1 VKLEDCRY
9 VVIEG
14 PIGAGKTSLAR
25 RMAVHLSGQTLLE
38 KPEENPFLDRFYGD
52 MPRHALQ
59 TQLFFLFQRINQ
71 LQGLTQMDMFAST
84 IVSDFFL
91 DKDPLFA
98 RLTLSDSEY
107 DLYKKIF
114 HQLQPRQRP
123 PDLVIYLQASV
134 PTLMGRVKRRGSPF
148 EKNISED
155 YLRQVADSYARF
167 FHQYEDAPLMII
179 NSENLNLVDNPGN
192 FRLLLERVNAMR
204 SRREYFDQGV

>member
-1 VKLEDCRY
+1 MKLEDCRY

-155 YLRQVADSYARF
+155 YLRQVANSYARF

>member
-1 VKLEDCRY
+1 MKLEDCRY

-25 RMAVHLSGQTLLE
+25 RMTVHLSGQTLLE

-114 HQLQPRQRP
+114 HQLQTRQRP

>member
-1 VKLEDCRY
+1 MKLEDCRY

>member
-1 VKLEDCRY
+1 MKLEDCRY

-25 RMAVHLSGQTLLE
+25 RIAAHLVGEPLLE
-38 KPEENPFLDRFYGD
+38 KPEENPFLERFYGD
-52 MPRHALQ
+52 MSGHALQ
-59 TQLFFLFQRINQ
+59 TQLFFLFQRVNQ
-71 LQGLTQMDMFAST
+71 LQDLTQVDMFASIT
-84 IVSDFFL
+84 VSDFFL

-114 HQLQPRQRP
+114 RQLQPKP
-123 PDLVIYLQASV
+123 LLPDLVIYLQASV
-134 PTLMGRVKRRGSPF
+134 QTLMERVKRRGNFF

-167 FHQYEDAPLMII
+167 FNQYEDAPLMII
-179 NSENLNLVDNPGN
+179 NSENLNFVDNQAD
-192 FRLLLERVNAMR
+192 FLLLLERVHAMR
-204 SRREYFDQGV
+204 DRREYFDHGT

>member
-1 VKLEDCRY
+1 
-9 VVIEG
+9 
-14 PIGAGKTSLAR
+14 
-25 RMAVHLSGQTLLE
+25 M
-38 KPEENPFLDRFYGD
+38 
-52 MPRHALQ
+52 
-59 TQLFFLFQRINQ
+59 LFR
-71 LQGLTQMDMFAST
+71 S
-84 IVSDFFL
+84 
-91 DKDPLFA
+91 
-98 RLTLSDSEY
+98 
-107 DLYKKIF
+107 
-114 HQLQPRQRP
+114 
-123 PDLVIYLQASV
+123 QASV

>member
-1 VKLEDCRY
+1 MKLEDCRY

-192 FRLLLERVNAMR
+192 FRLLLERVNVMR

>member
-1 VKLEDCRY
+1 MKLEDCRY

-114 HQLQPRQRP
+114 HQLQTRQRP

>member
-1 VKLEDCRY
+1 MKLEDCRY

-167 FHQYEDAPLMII
+167 FHQYEDARLMII

-192 FRLLLERVNAMR
+192 FQLLLERLNAMQ

>member
-1 VKLEDCRY
+1 MKLEDCRY
-9 VVIEG
+9 IVIEG

-25 RMAVHLSGQTLLE
+25 RIAAHLVGEPLLE
-38 KPEENPFLDRFYGD
+38 KPEENPFLERFYGD
-52 MPRHALQ
+52 MCGHALQ
-59 TQLFFLFQRINQ
+59 TQLFFLFQRVNQ
-71 LQGLTQMDMFAST
+71 LQDLTQVDMFASIT
-84 IVSDFFL
+84 VSDFFL

-114 HQLQPRQRP
+114 RQLQPKP
-123 PDLVIYLQASV
+123 LLPDLVIYLQASV
-134 PTLMGRVKRRGSPF
+134 QTLMERVKRRGNFF

-179 NSENLNLVDNPGN
+179 NSENLNFVDNQAD
-192 FRLLLERVNAMR
+192 FLLLLERVNAMR
-204 SRREYFDQGV
+204 GRREYFDHGA

>member
-1 VKLEDCRY
+1 MKLEDCRY

-114 HQLQPRQRP
+114 HQLQTRQRP

-192 FRLLLERVNAMR
+192 FRLLLERVNVMR

>member
-114 HQLQPRQRP
+114 HQLQTRQRP

-167 FHQYEDAPLMII
+167 FHQYEDAALMII

>member
-114 HQLQPRQRP
+114 HQLQTRQRP

-155 YLRQVADSYARF
+155 YLRQVANSYARF